1 MNEIIIDGSKI
12 KTIDEFHDE
21 IEKISSVSGYGRNLD
36 ALHDVLT
43 EMTDT
48 LIIIKYFDAL
58 NEKLGDYADKILMVI
73 NDANEDNECLSIK
86 FSS

>member
-12 KTIDEFHDE
+12 KTIDEFHDV

-36 ALHDVLT
+36 ALYDVLT

-58 NEKLGDYADKILMVI
+58 NENLGDYADKILMVI
-73 NDANEDNECLSIK
+73 NDANEDNECLSVK